1 MPRASLLYKIELDDR
16 SSLYYSKYEWCA
28 TLHISDAS
36 CLRDLKTVRFEAAI
50 RNAKHWAEQEIVRN
64 RRPVHHPWDGTA
76 KESALRETRDILL
89 EQAGEYKAVISYNVL
104 SLYTNNRKLADQ
116 FVKLDNPGVQLHLV
130 RQAVITRPAG
140 VIQLKESKHGY
151 RTYLRERKYT
161 KDQRDMLLN
170 FFLSREGT
178 LRPCGSLLTWLGTGQ
193 HRFMM
198 NPNYSRSYYFVD
210 HDHPNEGTMLSLVMP
225 GIVRKTMPIETT
237 K

>member
-1 MPRASLLYKIELDDR
+1 MYKIEPDHR
-16 SSLYYSKYEWCA
+16 SSLYYNQYEWCV
-28 TLHISDAS
+28 TLHISDAH

-50 RNAKHWAEQEIVRN
+50 RNAKYWAEQEMVQN
-64 RRPVHHPWDGTA
+64 RRPVRHPWDGTG

-89 EQAGEYKAVISYNVL
+89 EEAGEYKAVISYNVL
-104 SLYTNNRKLADQ
+104 SLYTNNLRLADRI
-116 FVKLDNPGVQLHLV
+116 VELDNPGVRPHLV

-140 VIQLKESKHGY
+140 VVQLRESKHGY
-151 RTYLRERKYT
+151 RTYLRERKYSY
-161 KDQRDMLLN
+161 DQRQMLLN
-170 FFLSREGT
+170 FLKSREGT

-193 HRFMM
+193 HRYMI

-225 GIVRKTMPIETT
+225 GIVRKTLPIETT

>member
-1 MPRASLLYKIELDDR
+1 LYKIEPDDR

-64 RRPVHHPWDGTA
+64 RRPVRHPWDGTA

>member
-1 MPRASLLYKIELDDR
+1 LYKVEKDDR
-16 SSLYYSKYEWCA
+16 SSLYYDQYEWCV

-50 RNAKHWAEQEIVRN
+50 QNAKYWAEMDRGDAYKN
-64 RRPVHHPWDGTA
+64 RGRHPWQGTT

-89 EQAGEYKAVISYNVL
+89 EQAGAYKAVISFNVL
-104 SLYTNNRKLADQ
+104 SLYTNDLRLADQ
-116 FVKLDNPGVQLHLV
+116 FDQLDNPGVRPHLV
-130 RQAVITRPAG
+130 RQAVITKPAG

-151 RTYLRERKYT
+151 RTYLRERKYS

-170 FFLSREGT
+170 FLEAREGT
-178 LRPCGSLLTWLGTGQ
+178 LRPCGALMSWLRQ
-193 HRFMM
+193 QPKYYLA
-198 NPNYSRSYYFVD
+198 NLNYSRSHYFVD

>member
-64 RRPVHHPWDGTA
+64 RRPVRHPWDGTA

>member
-1 MPRASLLYKIELDDR
+1 LYKVVPDDR
-16 SSLYYSKYEWCA
+16 SSLYYNQYEYCV

-50 RNAKHWAEQEIVRN
+50 RNAKYWAEQEMGQN
-64 RRPVHHPWDGTA
+64 RRPVRHPWDGTG
-76 KESALRETRDILL
+76 KESALRETRDVLL
-89 EQAGEYKAVISYNVL
+89 EEDGEYKAVISYNVL
-104 SLYTNNRKLADQ
+104 SLYTNNLKLADR
-116 FVKLDNPGVQLHLV
+116 FAELGNPGVHLHLV

-140 VIQLKESKHGY
+140 VVQLQESRHGY
-151 RTYLRERKYT
+151 RTYLRERKYS

-170 FFLSREGT
+170 FLDSREGT
-178 LRPCGSLLTWLGTGQ
+178 LRPCGALMSWLRQ
-193 HRFMM
+193 QPKYYMA
-198 NPNYSRSYYFVD
+198 NLNYSRSHYFVD

>member
-1 MPRASLLYKIELDDR
+1 MYKIELDDR

-64 RRPVHHPWDGTA
+64 RRPVRHPWDGTA

>member
-1 MPRASLLYKIELDDR
+1 MYKVVPDDR
-16 SSLYYSKYEWCA
+16 SSLYYSEYEYCV

-50 RNAKHWAEQEIVRN
+50 QNAKYWAEMDRGDAYKN
-64 RRPVHHPWDGTA
+64 RGRHPWKGTT

-89 EQAGEYKAVISYNVL
+89 EQAGTYKAVVNFGNV
-104 SLYTNNRKLADQ
+104 SIYTNNRQLADQ
-116 FVKLDNPGVQLHLV
+116 FAKLGNPSVRLHLV

-140 VIQLKESKHGY
+140 VVQLQESKYGY
-151 RTYLRERKYT
+151 RTYLKERKYSL
-161 KDQRDMLLN
+161 DQRNLLLN
-170 FFLSREGT
+170 FLDSREGT
-178 LRPCGSLLTWLGTGQ
+178 LRPCGALMNWLRRTPKYY
-193 HRFMM
+193 MA
-198 NPNYSRSYYFVD
+198 NLNYSRSHYFVD